1 MCMGMSMVDVGHIL
15 DCSFIFFIEESLS
28 TKLVACQGSLI
39 LCLWYAFYCE
49 KNHNKNQHGEEMA
62 YFLLQLLGH
71 NLTLFQGKNSR
82 QGT

>member
-28 TKLVACQGSLI
+28 TRLVACQGSLI

-49 KNHNKNQHGEEMA
+49 KKSQQKSTRRGNGL
-62 YFLLQLLGH
+62 FP
-71 NLTLFQGKNSR
+71 LTTLRSQSNIVSG
-82 QGT
+82 